1 MNLQH
6 LFNQLGNPILTALLR
21 SPLHGMMDSGTMLI
35 SVTGRHSGRIYTTP
49 VNYLP
54 DGDRLT
60 IISLRERTWWRNLRD
75 GAEVGLHLRGMPR
88 RGRASVIED
97 EVSVAAALGGYLR
110 RVPAYARFLDVHLAA
125 NGEPEADGLAN
136 AARTRVIV
144 NVQLV

>member
-6 LFNQLGNPILTALLR
+6 LFSQLGNPILTALLR
-21 SPLHGMMDSGTMLI
+21 SPLHAMMDSGTMLI
-35 SVTGRHSGRIYTTP
+35 SVTGRRSGRIYTTP

-75 GAEVGLHLRGMPR
+75 GAEVGLHLRGTPR

-97 EVSVAAALGGYLR
+97 EASVAGALGGYLR
-110 RVPAYARFLDVHLAA
+110 RVPAYARFLGVHLAT
-125 NGEPEADGLAN
+125 NGEPEGEGLAN

-144 NVQLV
+144 TIHLA